1 MDAMLDQNFFAK
13 SDKIF
18 KNLLDLANNELGSA
32 GVNIEPSVIVGR
44 VISPLKDLYLKTIAE
59 LLESSLEKKP

>member
-18 KNLLDLANNELGSA
+18 TGLLDLANNELGSA
-32 GVNIEPSVIVGR
+32 GVNVEPSVIVGR
-44 VISPLKDLYLKTIAE
+44 IISPLKELYLKNLAE

>member
-1 MDAMLDQNFFAK
+1 MLDQNFFAK

-44 VISPLKDLYLKTIAE
+44 IISPLKDLYLKNIAE